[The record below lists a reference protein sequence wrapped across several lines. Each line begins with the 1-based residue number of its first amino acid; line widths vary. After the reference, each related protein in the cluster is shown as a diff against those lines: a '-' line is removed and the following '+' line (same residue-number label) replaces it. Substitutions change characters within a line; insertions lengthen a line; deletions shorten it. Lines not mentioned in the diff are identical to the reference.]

1 MKREG
6 LIAATGLLLAG
17 AYWFMKQ
24 NQGGTASAD
33 NTTSEAEDVLNSTA
47 QTTAQFLDGA
57 TGGYLKISAMARV
70 SPTLLQNKNVQAMLR
85 VIRTGEGTAD
95 AGGYSRLFGGG
106 NFTGFADHPRQKI
119 TKWGL
124 TSTAAGAYQ
133 FLASSWDETKR
144 TMGLVDFSPASQDL
158 AALGRLAARGA
169 LDDVVAGRFTS
180 AIKKI
185 NREWAS
191 MPGSPYGQRTMQ
203 FSSALAIYQGT
214 GGLQV
219 ETTAIA

>member
-24 NQGGTASAD
+24 NQGGTASTD

-106 NFTGFADHPRQKI
+106 TFSGYADHPRQKI

-191 MPGSPYGQRTMQ
+191 LPGSPYGQRTMQ

>member
-33 NTTSEAEDVLNSTA
+33 STTSDAEDVLNSTA

-133 FLASSWDETKR
+133 FLALSWDETKR

-191 MPGSPYGQRTMQ
+191 LPGSPYGQRTMQ
-203 FSSALAIYQGT
+203 FSAALAIYQGT

-219 ETTAIA
+219 EKTAIA

>member
-24 NQGGTASAD
+24 NQGGTASTD
-33 NTTSEAEDVLNSTA
+33 NTTSDAEDVLNSTA

-106 NFTGFADHPRQKI
+106 TFNSYADHPR
-119 TKWGL
+119 TKVTRWGL

-191 MPGSPYGQRTMQ
+191 LPGSPYGQRTMQ

>member
-17 AYWFMKQ
+17 AYWYMRQ
-24 NQGGTASAD
+24 NEVVSTDST
-33 NTTSEAEDVLNSTA
+33 NTTSEADDILNGTA
-47 QTTAQFLDGA
+47 QTAAQFIDGA
-57 TGGYLKISAMARV
+57 TGGFLKISAMAKV
-70 SPTLLQNKNVQAMLR
+70 SPSLLQNKNVQAMLR

-106 NFTGFADHPRQKI
+106 TFNSYADHPR
-119 TKWGL
+119 TKVTRWGL

-144 TMGLVDFSPASQDL
+144 TMGLIDFSPASQDL
-158 AALGRLAARGA
+158 AAVGRLAARGA
-169 LDDVVAGRFTS
+169 LDDVLAGRFTS
-180 AIKKI
+180 AIRKI
-185 NREWAS
+185 NKEWAS
-191 MPGSPYGQRTMQ
+191 LPGSPYGQRTMQ
-203 FSSALAIYQGT
+203 FSAALAIYQGT

-219 ETTAIA
+219 ENTAIA

>member
-33 NTTSEAEDVLNSTA
+33 STTSEAEDVLNSTA

-106 NFTGFADHPRQKI
+106 TFSGYADHPRQKI

-191 MPGSPYGQRTMQ
+191 LPGSPYGQRTMQ

>member
-95 AGGYSRLFGGG
+95 SGGYSRLFGGG

-169 LDDVVAGRFTS
+169 LDDVLAGRFTS

-191 MPGSPYGQRTMQ
+191 LPGSPYGQRTMQ